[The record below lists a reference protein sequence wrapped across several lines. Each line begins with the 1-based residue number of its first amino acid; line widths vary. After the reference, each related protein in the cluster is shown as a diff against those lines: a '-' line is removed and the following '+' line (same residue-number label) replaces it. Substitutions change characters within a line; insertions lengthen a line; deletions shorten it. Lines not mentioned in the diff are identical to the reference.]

1 VSEEQNEYVV
11 LVDENDI
18 ETGKEEKLKAHE
30 TGLLHRAFSVF
41 LFRKENDRIQLLLQ
55 QREKNKYHC
64 GGLWANTCCSHPRIG
79 ESITEAGKRRL
90 KEEMGIDA
98 HLASAGSF
106 QYKAEFDNGLIEN
119 ERDHVLVGRFDADA
133 GSIPFNPHEVEAV
146 RWVSL
151 PDLEEEYL
159 LYPERFT
166 PWFKP
171 ALSLALKH
179 LSHL

>member
-1 VSEEQNEYVV
+1 MSEDQNEYVI

-41 LFRKENDRIQLLLQ
+41 LFRRKNDRIQLLLQ

-64 GGLWANTCCSHPRIG
+64 GGLWANTCCSHPRTG
-79 ESITEAGKRRL
+79 ETITEAGKRRL
-90 KEEMGIDA
+90 KEEMGIDTSLTRA
-98 HLASAGSF
+98 DSF

-119 ERDHVLVGRFDADA
+119 ERDHVLVGWFDADA
-133 GSIPFNPHEVEAV
+133 GAVPFNPDEVEAV

-151 PDLEEEYL
+151 PDLEGEYL
-159 LYPERFT
+159 LHPERFT

-179 LSHL
+179 LSRT

>member
-1 VSEEQNEYVV
+1 VSEEQKEYVI
-11 LVDENDI
+11 LVDENDF

-30 TGLLHRAFSVF
+30 NGLLHRAFSVF
-41 LFRKENDRIQLLLQ
+41 LFRKENNGIQLLLQ

-90 KEEMGIDA
+90 KEELGIDA
-98 HLASAGSF
+98 DLTCAGSF
-106 QYKAEFDNGLIEN
+106 QYKAEFDNGLIEH
-119 ERDHVLVGRFDADA
+119 ERDHVLVGWFDGDA
-133 GSIPFNPHEVEAV
+133 ESIPFNPREVETV
-146 RWVSL
+146 RWVLL
-151 PDLEEEYL
+151 PDLEEEHL
-159 LYPERFT
+159 LHPDRFT

-179 LSHL
+179 LSQI